1 MKFCTSCGSKVTLQ
15 IPQGDDRERHVC
27 PECEIIHYS
36 NPTIIAGALPY
47 YGDKVLLCKRA
58 IEPRY
63 GMWTLPAGFME
74 NGESVEEGALRECWE
89 EAETKLRLDGLYTV
103 FSLPEINQVYML
115 FRGEVL
121 NGEFGVGP
129 ESLES
134 ELYSEEDIPWS
145 ELAFP
150 VIRRTLQH
158 YFSDRKTG
166 HFPVRSEALYRH
178 IKR

>member
-1 MKFCTSCGSKVTLQ
+1 MKFCSNCGANVTLR
-15 IPQGDDRERHVC
+15 IPDGDDRERHVC
-27 PECEIIHYS
+27 PACNIIHYS
-36 NPTIIAGALPY
+36 NPTIIAGALPI
-47 YGDKVLLCKRA
+47 YGDQVLLCKRA
-58 IEPRY
+58 IEPCY

-115 FRGEVL
+115 FKGEVL
-121 NGEFGVGP
+121 NGEYGVGP
-129 ESLES
+129 ESLETQ
-134 ELYSEEDIPWS
+134 LYSEEDIPWS

-166 HFPVRSEALYRH
+166 HFPLRSEALYRH
-178 IKR
+178 VKR